1 MSGSFALNPTFLGQ
15 SCQFKQLLTFLEG
28 KKKDYEL
35 LALQTCPYIHT
46 NLPHI
51 IGSPQGC
58 SAVSG
63 GTFFTWLIILGGF
76 LFKNSFSE
84 CLSGDFTIST

>member
-15 SCQFKQLLTFLEG
+15 SCQFKQLLTFLE

-35 LALQTCPYIHT
+35 LALQTCPYIHA

-63 GTFFTWLIILGGF
+63 GD
-76 LFKNSFSE
+76 FSP
-84 CLSGDFTIST
+84 G